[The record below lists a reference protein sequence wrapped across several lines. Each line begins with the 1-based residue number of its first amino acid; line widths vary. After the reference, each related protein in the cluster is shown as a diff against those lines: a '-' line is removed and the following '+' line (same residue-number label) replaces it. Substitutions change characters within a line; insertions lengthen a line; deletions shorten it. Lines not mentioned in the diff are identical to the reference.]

1 MSETV
6 EYLLE
11 EMRDLGDEIEQL
23 SRELVE
29 NEGAAQARVKAA
41 LEYLKQQEVEHGAS
55 WPPAAHVLSGNVIA
69 ILEGGEQ

>member
-1 MSETV
+1 VSETV

-11 EMRDLGDEIEQL
+11 EMRDLEDEIEQL

-41 LEYLKQQEVEHGAS
+41 LEYLKQQEMEHGET